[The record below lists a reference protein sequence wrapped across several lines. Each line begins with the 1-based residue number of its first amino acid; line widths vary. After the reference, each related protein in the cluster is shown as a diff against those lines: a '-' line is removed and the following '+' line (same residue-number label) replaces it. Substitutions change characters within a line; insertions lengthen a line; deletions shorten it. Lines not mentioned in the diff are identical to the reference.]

1 MITVLQ
7 LVGLGD
13 RNEVL
18 LVTTDDSGQKRF
30 LEIPQLSPL
39 LEVLNPQQFRHKKV
53 LFGGES
59 SHINIEIAP
68 DLIYNSVGDPDRCS
82 KVLQRLQK
90 ASAQNDFPYINHPD
104 NIPRVRPDNL
114 YLLAKEIEGME
125 AIKAIRIAP
134 RSLTEVEELL
144 HKYNIHA
151 PFIVKEAGLE
161 PEQSHS
167 YLFKKTDDLHDLERF
182 AFDGRAYYIR
192 PFYDYRSKDRLYRKY
207 RFFVIGDKILPGHL
221 IISKEWY
228 IKDDIEAHKGLE
240 NKFSTIE
247 AEEKA
252 FLKKYQK
259 KRMPA
264 LLSLKEK
271 LGLDFFAVDCSIND
285 KGKIILFNVD
295 CEAHYFERC
304 KKEGYYLPKQIQ
316 RLNEAVETMV
326 VNKLQ
331 RYTRGKDA

>member
-1 MITVLQ
+1 MITILQ
-7 LVGLGD
+7 MVGLGD
-13 RNEVL
+13 SNEVL

-30 LEIPQLSPL
+30 LEIPQVSPL
-39 LEVLNPQQFRHKKV
+39 LEVLNPKQFRHKKI
-53 LFGGES
+53 LFGGKS
-59 SHINIEIAP
+59 SNIKIDIAP
-68 DLIYNSVGDPDRCS
+68 DIIYNSVGDPDRCS
-82 KVLQRLQK
+82 QVLQRLQK
-90 ASAQNDFPYINHPD
+90 ESKHNDFPYINHPN
-104 NIPRVRPDNL
+104 NISKVRADNL
-114 YLLAKEIEGME
+114 YLLAKDIEGME
-125 AIKAIRIAP
+125 AIKTIRIRP
-134 RSLTEVEELL
+134 RSLSEIVALL
-144 HKYNIHA
+144 DKHDISA

-161 PEQSHS
+161 PKESKR
-167 YLFKKTDDLHDLERF
+167 YLFNKNDDIHDLERF

-207 RFFVIGDKILPGHL
+207 RFFVIGEKILPGHL

-240 NKFSTIE
+240 NKLSPIE

-259 KRMPA
+259 KRFPA

-271 LGLDFFAVDCSIND
+271 LGLDFFAVDCSINE

-316 RLNEAVETMV
+316 RFNEAVETMV
-326 VNKLQ
+326 VNKLK